1 MLGLQEIFPFFQSQP
16 TIPSPSMWY
25 TISTTQKIRNEGLIM
40 SHLQTLDAYFS
51 ENRKKHLEELFEFL
65 RIPSISSL
73 SEHKQDMQTAAQWLA
88 DKLQQLNIEN
98 VSIDQTAG
106 HPVVYGEWLH
116 AEGKPTIL
124 FYGHYDVQPVDPL
137 HLWES
142 EPFNPVIRDNK
153 LFARGASDDKGQV
166 FMHLKMIEA
175 LFATEG
181 TLPVNV
187 KFIYEGEEEI
197 GSPNLPAYVEANKEK
212 LSSDLILISDT
223 GLYAPG
229 KPAVCYGLR
238 GLTGVQI
245 DVRGAKGDLH
255 SGLYG
260 GGVQNAIHALAE
272 ILASFR
278 DEHGTIQV
286 EGFYDKV
293 LPLTEEERQA
303 YRELNFDEEALKE
316 EIGVKEL
323 FGEEG
328 FSYLEQT
335 WARPTLE
342 INGVFG
348 GFSGEGIKTVLPAE
362 AGAKITCRLVP
373 DQDPNEIVALL
384 KAHIEKHKPKGVEVT
399 VSEFD
404 KGAPYLTPFDHPLI
418 QAAGRSYERVYNVP
432 TAFTRGG
439 GSIPIVAAF
448 DEILALPVVLM
459 GFGLNSENFHAPN
472 EHFHLENFD
481 KGLRVLGDYLYEVS
495 NLQS

>member
-1 MLGLQEIFPFFQSQP
+1 
-16 TIPSPSMWY
+16 
-25 TISTTQKIRNEGLIM
+25 M
-40 SHLQTLDAYFS
+40 SHLETLDQYFS
-51 ENRKKHLEELFEFL
+51 QNREKHLEELKEFL
-65 RIPSISSL
+65 RIPSISAL
-73 SEHKQDMQTAAQWLA
+73 SEHKPDMLKAANWLA
-88 DKLQQLNIEN
+88 EALKKLSIEN
-98 VSIDQTAG
+98 VSINETKG

-137 HLWES
+137 NLWDS
-142 EPFNPVIRDNK
+142 EPFNPEIRDNK
-153 LFARGASDDKGQV
+153 LFARGSSDDKGQV

-212 LSSDLILISDT
+212 LAADLILISDT

-278 DEHGTIQV
+278 NEDGKILV
-286 EGFYDKV
+286 EGFYDQV
-293 LPLTEEERQA
+293 LPLSDEERQA
-303 YRELNFDEEALKE
+303 YKDLNFDEESLKE
-316 EIGVKEL
+316 EIGVNEL
-323 FGEEG
+323 FGEAG
-328 FSYLEQT
+328 FSYLERT

-342 INGVFG
+342 INGVYG

-373 DQDPNEIVALL
+373 NNQDPEEIVTLL
-384 KAHIEKHKPKGVEVT
+384 RKHIEKHKPAGVEIT

-404 KGAPYLTPFDHPLI
+404 KGAPYLTPFDHPVI
-418 QAAGRSYERVYNVP
+418 QAAGRSYEKVYNVP

-439 GSIPIVAAF
+439 GSIPIVASF
-448 DEILALPVVLM
+448 DQILQLPVVLM

-481 KGLRVLGDYLYEVS
+481 KGLRVLGDYLHEVS
-495 NLQS
+495 NLDL

>member
-1 MLGLQEIFPFFQSQP
+1 
-16 TIPSPSMWY
+16 
-25 TISTTQKIRNEGLIM
+25 M
-40 SHLQTLDAYFS
+40 SHLQSLDQYFS
-51 ENRKKHLEELFEFL
+51 QHRDQHLEELKEFL

-73 SEHKQDMQTAAQWLA
+73 SAHKGDMLKAANWLA
-88 DKLQQLNIEN
+88 DSLKKLGIEQ
-98 VSIDQTAG
+98 VSIDETKG

-116 AEGKPTIL
+116 AKGKPTIL

-142 EPFNPVIRDNK
+142 EPFDPTIRDNK
-153 LFARGASDDKGQV
+153 LFARGSSDDKGQV

-187 KFIYEGEEEI
+187 KFIYEGEEEV

-212 LSSDLILISDT
+212 LAADLILISDT

-260 GGVQNAIHALAE
+260 GGVQNAIHALTE

-278 DEHGTIQV
+278 NEDGQILV

-293 LPLTEEERQA
+293 LPLTDEERQA
-303 YRELNFDEEALKE
+303 YKDLNFDEEALKE

-323 FGEEG
+323 FGEKG
-328 FSYLEQT
+328 YSYLEQT

-373 DQDPNEIVALL
+373 NQDPEEIVDLL
-384 KAHIEKHKPKGVEVT
+384 RKHIEKHKPAGVEIT

-404 KGAPYLTPFDHPLI
+404 KGAPFITPFDHPVI
-418 QAAGRSYERVYNVP
+418 QAAGRSYEKVYNVP
-432 TAFTRGG
+432 TAYTRGG
-439 GSIPIVAAF
+439 GSVPIVAEF
-448 DEILALPVVLM
+448 DQILGLPVVLM

-481 KGLRVLGDYLYEVS
+481 KGLRVLGDYLHEVS
-495 NLQS
+495 SLDFK

>member
-1 MLGLQEIFPFFQSQP
+1 MTNLQQ
-16 TIPSPSMWY
+16 
-25 TISTTQKIRNEGLIM
+25 
-40 SHLQTLDAYFS
+40 LDAYFA
-51 ENRKKHLEELFEFL
+51 EHREAHLNELNEFL

-73 SEHKQDMQTAAQWLA
+73 SEHKEDIQQAAQWLA
-88 DKLQQLNIEN
+88 NAFEKLNLENI
-98 VSIDQTAG
+98 SITQTAG
-106 HPVVYGEWLH
+106 HPVVYADWLH

-137 HLWES
+137 NLWDS
-142 EPFNPVIRDNK
+142 EPFNPTIRDNK

-175 LFATEG
+175 LFATTG

-197 GSPNLPAYVEANKEK
+197 GSPHLPAYVEEHKEK
-212 LSSDLILISDT
+212 LAADLILISDT
-223 GLYAPG
+223 GLYGPG

-238 GLTGVQI
+238 GLTGIQI

-293 LPLTEEERQA
+293 LPLSEEEREA
-303 YRELNFDEEALKE
+303 YLALGFDEESVKQE
-316 EIGVKEL
+316 VGVKEL
-323 FGEEG
+323 FGEQG
-328 FSYLEQT
+328 FSYLERT

-342 INGVFG
+342 VNGVFG

-373 DQDPNEIVALL
+373 NQEPDEIVALL
-384 KAHIEKHKPKGVEVT
+384 KAHVEKHKPTGVEIN

-404 KGAPYLTPFDHPLI
+404 KGRPFLTPFDHPFI
-418 QAAGRSYERVYNVP
+418 QAAGRSYEKVYNVP
-432 TAFTRGG
+432 TAYTRGG

-448 DEILALPVVLM
+448 DEILDLPVVLM
-459 GFGLNSENFHAPN
+459 GFGLSSENFHAPN

-481 KGLRVLGDYLYEVS
+481 KGLRVLSDYLYEVS
-495 NLQS
+495 DLQK

>member
-1 MLGLQEIFPFFQSQP
+1 MTNLQQ
-16 TIPSPSMWY
+16 
-25 TISTTQKIRNEGLIM
+25 
-40 SHLQTLDAYFS
+40 LDAYFA
-51 ENRKKHLEELFEFL
+51 EHREEHLNELKEFL

-73 SEHKQDMQTAAQWLA
+73 SEHKGDIQNAAQWLA
-88 DKLQQLNIEN
+88 NAFDKLNLENI
-98 VSIDQTAG
+98 SITQTAG
-106 HPVVYGEWLH
+106 HPVVYADWLH

-137 HLWES
+137 NLWES
-142 EPFNPVIRDNK
+142 EPFDPTIRDNK

-175 LFATEG
+175 LFATTG

-197 GSPNLPAYVEANKEK
+197 GSPNLPAFVEEHKEK
-212 LSSDLILISDT
+212 LAADLILISDT
-223 GLYAPG
+223 GLYGPG

-238 GLTGVQI
+238 GLTGIQI

-293 LPLTEEERQA
+293 LPLTEEEREA
-303 YRELNFDEEALKE
+303 YRALGFDEESVKDE
-316 EIGVKEL
+316 VGVKEL
-323 FGEEG
+323 FGEAG
-328 FSYLEQT
+328 YSYLERT

-342 INGVFG
+342 VNGVFG

-373 DQDPNEIVALL
+373 NQEPEEIVALL
-384 KAHIEKHKPKGVEVT
+384 KAHVEKHKPTGVEVAI
-399 VSEFD
+399 SEFD
-404 KGAPYLTPFDHPLI
+404 KGRPFLTPFDHPFI
-418 QAAGRSYERVYNVP
+418 QAAGRSYEKVYKVP
-432 TAFTRGG
+432 TAYTRGG

-448 DEILALPVVLM
+448 DEILELPVVLM
-459 GFGLNSENFHAPN
+459 GFGLSSENFHAPN

-481 KGLRVLGDYLYEVS
+481 KGLRVLSDYLFEVAA
-495 NLQS
+495 LQK

>member
-1 MLGLQEIFPFFQSQP
+1 
-16 TIPSPSMWY
+16 
-25 TISTTQKIRNEGLIM
+25 M
-40 SHLQTLDAYFS
+40 SHLAKLDAYFAQH
-51 ENRKKHLEELFEFL
+51 RDTHLKELNDFL

-73 SEHKQDMQTAAQWLA
+73 SEHKQDMQVAASWLA
-88 DKLQQLNIEN
+88 AAMKRINLENI
-98 VSIDQTAG
+98 SIDETGG
-106 HPVVYGEWLH
+106 HPVVYADWLH
-116 AEGKPTIL
+116 APGKPTIL

-137 HLWES
+137 NLWETPPF
-142 EPFNPVIRDNK
+142 EPTVRDNK
-153 LFARGASDDKGQV
+153 LFARGSSDDKGQV
-166 FMHLKMIEA
+166 FMHLKAIEA
-175 LFATEG
+175 LFALEG

-187 KFIYEGEEEI
+187 KFIIEGEEEI
-197 GSPNLPAYVEANKEK
+197 GSPNLPPYVEKNKEK
-212 LSSDLILISDT
+212 LAADLILISDT
-223 GLYAPG
+223 SLYAPG

-238 GLTGVQI
+238 GLTGIQI

-286 EGFYDKV
+286 EGFYDNV
-293 LPLTEEERQA
+293 RPLSEEERQA
-303 YRELNFDEEALKE
+303 YRDLNFDEEALKE
-316 EIGVKEL
+316 EVGVKQL
-323 FGEEG
+323 FGEKG
-328 FSYLEQT
+328 YSYLEQT

-373 DQDPNEIVALL
+373 DQDPDEIVALL
-384 KAHIEKHKPKGVEVT
+384 KAHVEKHKPAGVDIT
-399 VSEFD
+399 ISEFD
-404 KGAPYLTPFDHPLI
+404 KGAPYITPFDHPVI
-418 QAAGRSYERVYNVP
+418 QAAGRSYERVYEVP

-448 DEILALPVVLM
+448 DQILQLPVVLM
-459 GFGLNSENFHAPN
+459 GFGLTSENFHAPN

-481 KGLRVLGDYLYEVS
+481 KGLRVLGDYLYEVAT
-495 NLQS
+495 LKL

>member
-1 MLGLQEIFPFFQSQP
+1 MNLS
-16 TIPSPSMWY
+16 
-25 TISTTQKIRNEGLIM
+25 
-40 SHLQTLDAYFS
+40 QTLDAYFT
-51 ENRKKHLEELFEFL
+51 ENREKHLEELNEFL

-73 SEHKQDMQTAAQWLA
+73 SEHKQDIQSAAEWLA
-88 DKLQQLNIEN
+88 DKLQKLNIEN
-98 VSIDQTAG
+98 VSVDATAG

-197 GSPNLPAYVEANKEK
+197 GSPNLPAYVEKHKDK
-212 LSSDLILISDT
+212 LAADLILISDT

-238 GLTGVQI
+238 GLTGIQI

-293 LPLTEEERQA
+293 LPLSEEERQA
-303 YRELNFDEEALKE
+303 YRELNFDEEALKTE
-316 EIGVKEL
+316 VGVTEL

-328 FSYLEQT
+328 YSYLEQT

-399 VSEFD
+399 ISEFD

-481 KGLRVLGDYLYEVS
+481 KGLRVLGDYLHEVS
-495 NLQS
+495 NLKF

>member
-1 MLGLQEIFPFFQSQP
+1 
-16 TIPSPSMWY
+16 
-25 TISTTQKIRNEGLIM
+25 M
-40 SHLQTLDAYFS
+40 SHLSKLDGYFA
-51 ENRKKHLEELFEFL
+51 ENRDNHLAELNEFL

-73 SEHKQDMQTAAQWLA
+73 SEHKQDMQTAASWLA
-88 DKLQQLNIEN
+88 AAMKRVNLDNI
-98 VSIDQTAG
+98 SIDETGG
-106 HPVVYGEWLH
+106 HPVVYADWLH
-116 AEGKPTIL
+116 APGKPTIL

-137 HLWES
+137 NLWETPPF
-142 EPFNPVIRDNK
+142 EPTVRDNK

-166 FMHLKMIEA
+166 FMHLKALEA
-175 LFATEG
+175 LFALDG

-187 KFIYEGEEEI
+187 KFIIEGEEEI
-197 GSPNLPAYVEANKEK
+197 GSPNLPQYVEKNKEK
-212 LSSDLILISDT
+212 LAADLILISDT

-238 GLTGVQI
+238 GLTGIQI

-260 GGVQNAIHALAE
+260 GGVQNAIHALAD

-286 EGFYDKV
+286 EGFYDNV
-293 LPLTEEERQA
+293 RPLSEEERQA
-303 YRELNFDEEALKE
+303 YRDLNFDEEALKE
-316 EIGVKEL
+316 EVGVKEL
-323 FGEEG
+323 FGEKG
-328 FSYLEQT
+328 YSYLEQT

-342 INGVFG
+342 VNGVFG

-373 DQDPNEIVALL
+373 DQDPDEIVALL
-384 KAHIEKHKPKGVEVT
+384 KAHVEKHKPAGVEVT
-399 VSEFD
+399 ISEFD
-404 KGAPYLTPFDHPLI
+404 KGAPFITPFDHPVI
-418 QAAGRSYERVYNVP
+418 QAAGRSYERVYEVP
-432 TAFTRGG
+432 TAYTRGG

-448 DEILALPVVLM
+448 DQILQLPVVLM
-459 GFGLNSENFHAPN
+459 GFGLSSENFHAPN

-495 NLQS
+495 TLSL